1 MDHVR
6 ADIRITCKQAA
17 AAILAAVLLQAC
29 LGRTA
34 DGHASDESY
43 VWVNVTDT
51 GLEGRF
57 ELRFEDLRRYLGVA
71 IEDDPEAALDAMAR
85 TADRIQAYLLERFSI
100 EANGTPLQLNFT
112 RLGIADSEG
121 PLGLFAQYWY
131 RVDDFDVPDALRVRH
146 TVLLE
151 SGRNRRGLLC
161 MESNAKTGETF
172 HDEFTALVFSELRP
186 EQVFDLTNIQGL
198 QPPSGFVRDGALAM
212 VRGLGHSGFLLALLI
227 PTVVLRSRNS
237 GRTDA
242 TLGTALVRAALL
254 CAAFS
259 LGHVL
264 TLGLAGLSLMSAPSA
279 LVEAGVLGSV
289 AVLAVH
295 NVRDVFGKGMLL
307 VVFTLGL
314 FHGMSLAADL
324 EQLTF
329 RMTDARKVLLGFT
342 AGAEVG
348 QAALALVVFPVAFAL
363 RRSPL
368 STPALVA
375 GASIVALLMSA
386 TAFMEYVSGR

>member
-6 ADIRITCKQAA
+6 ANIRITCKQAA

-264 TLGLAGLSLMSAPSA
+264 TLGLAGLSLMSAP
-279 LVEAGVLGSV
+279 
-289 AVLAVH
+289 
-295 NVRDVFGKGMLL
+295 
-307 VVFTLGL
+307 
-314 FHGMSLAADL
+314 
-324 EQLTF
+324 
-329 RMTDARKVLLGFT
+329 
-342 AGAEVG
+342 
-348 QAALALVVFPVAFAL
+348 
-363 RRSPL
+363 
-368 STPALVA
+368 
-375 GASIVALLMSA
+375 
-386 TAFMEYVSGR
+386 